1 MQYRARISQ
10 EGKHWLASFP
20 DCLGCQTFGDS
31 QEEALTMAGE
41 ALSGWIEAHLVDGE
55 SPPRPKA
62 KRGIPVAVA
71 PNVAI
76 AVEVRWMREDL
87 HLTQTQLAKKMK
99 VSQQAIAKLER
110 PTGNPS
116 IETLA
121 RLAKALG
128 RHVNVT
134 FEAA

>member
-1 MQYRARISQ
+1 MQYRARIAQ
-10 EGKHWLASFP
+10 EGKYWLTSFP
-20 DCLGCQTFGDS
+20 DCPGCQTFGDS
-31 QEEALTMAGE
+31 REEALTMAGE

-62 KRGIPVAVA
+62 KRGTPVSVA
-71 PNVAI
+71 ANVAI

-87 HLTQTQLAKKMK
+87 HLTQTQLAKKVK

-110 PTGNPS
+110 PAGNPS

-128 RHVNVT
+128 RQVNVT